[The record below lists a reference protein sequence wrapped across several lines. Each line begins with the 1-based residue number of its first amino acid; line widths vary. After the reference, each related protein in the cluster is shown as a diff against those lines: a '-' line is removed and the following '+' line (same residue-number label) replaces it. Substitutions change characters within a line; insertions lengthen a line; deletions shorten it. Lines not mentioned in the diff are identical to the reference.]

1 MCIFVF
7 FLMIRRPPRS
17 TRTDTLFPY
26 TTLFRS
32 FVDSRIEAGELGY
45 FQFEKAIPVDAPT
58 GRWRVEFRTDPA
70 SKEAVE
76 GMTLR
81 IEEFLPE
88 RMKLDLAS
96 ADAVLEPGQPF
107 RLEATGAYLYGA
119 PAADNR
125 FTARLAVAVEQHPL
139 EKLPGYF
146 FGDPTVDLPRDA
158 KDVVDAKLD
167 AKGKLVQDIPL
178 PAEVKPVTPVAV
190 VVSGSMY

>member
-1 MCIFVF
+1 M
-7 FLMIRRPPRS
+7 
-17 TRTDTLFPY
+17 
-26 TTLFRS
+26 
-32 FVDSRIEAGELGY
+32 RISDWSSD
-45 FQFEKAIPVDAPT
+45 VC
-58 GRWRVEFRTDPA
+58 
-70 SKEAVE
+70 SS
-76 GMTLR
+76 
-81 IEEFLPE
+81 
-88 RMKLDLAS
+88 DL
-96 ADAVLEPGQPF
+96 DAVLEPGQPF

-178 PAEVKPVTPVAV
+178 PAEVKPVTP
-190 VVSGSMY
+190 